1 MNSLFYEVN
10 RVPEIRHIDISKWD
24 VSNVTTMNSMFYKC
38 HEFDCDLS
46 EGDVSKV
53 TDMSHM
59 FEYCLE
65 VNFDVGK
72 WKLNDKVT
80 ARDIIH
86 GAVQMKN
93 IDWWWNLP
101 EKNKK

>member
-1 MNSLFYEVN
+1 
-10 RVPEIRHIDISKWD
+10 
-24 VSNVTTMNSMFYKC
+24 
-38 HEFDCDLS
+38 
-46 EGDVSKV
+46 
-53 TDMSHM
+53 MSHM

-72 WKLNDKVT
+72 WKLNDKVK